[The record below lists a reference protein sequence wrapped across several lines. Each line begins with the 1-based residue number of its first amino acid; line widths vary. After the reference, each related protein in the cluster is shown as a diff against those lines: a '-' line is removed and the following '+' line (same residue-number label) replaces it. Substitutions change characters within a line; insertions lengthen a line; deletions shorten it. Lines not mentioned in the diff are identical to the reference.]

1 MAVYRLLPFV
11 PLTAALFWAAVQDL
25 RTRRIRNWLTLSL
38 LLAGV
43 AQSFLPGRTVSPGES
58 ALGVLIGFALPLL
71 LFVIGA
77 LGGGDV
83 KLLTAIGAWIGAA
96 GILQVF
102 AVEAILGMLMVLTQA
117 AVTGRFRAL
126 LHNSAVVAINLWHLN
141 DVGLEHVTATGRSC
155 RSVDRPLPF
164 AVPVFAAT
172 LIVVYVSV
180 CGGRL

>member
-1 MAVYRLLPFV
+1 MAVDRLLPFV
-11 PLTAALFWAAVQDL
+11 PLMAALFWAAVQDL
-25 RTRRIRNWLTLSL
+25 RMRRIRNWLTFSL
-38 LLAGV
+38 LLTGV

-58 ALGVLIGFALPLL
+58 ALGLLAGFALPML

-77 LGGGDV
+77 LGAGDV
-83 KLLTAIGAWIGAA
+83 KLLTAIGAWLGAA

-102 AVEAILGMLMVLTQA
+102 AVEAVLGMLLVLTQA
-117 AVTGRFRAL
+117 ALTGRLRTL
-126 LHNSAVVAINLWHLN
+126 LRNSAVLAINLRHVG